1 MKKLGFGCMRFPL
14 VNKDDSTSVDKKQ
27 VCEMFD
33 YFIENGYTYFDTAF
47 VYHGGESEKVLNECL
62 VKRYPRDKFTITT
75 KLFLGKL
82 TSIDEA
88 KQQFETQLQ
97 RLGVDYVDYYWLH
110 AINRERKELI
120 DRLNLFDFIK
130 GLKAEGKV
138 KHIGF
143 SFHADYELLDQLLT
157 EHPEVEFV
165 QLQINYLDWN
175 SPTIQSRLCYE
186 VCVKHG
192 KPVIVMEPVKGGQLA
207 NVPNQALEKF
217 KAYDKDASPAS
228 WALKFVGDL
237 DNVYMILS
245 GMSNLE
251 QVKDNVNTFNNLKK
265 LNEEEKNIINE
276 NILVIQ
282 QSKPIPCTACR
293 YCTDGCPMHIA
304 IPDYFDLYN
313 NEDDVKNYNY
323 YIQKG
328 FGKAS
333 DCIKCGACENI
344 CPQHLTIRDYLEEVV
359 KKYETD

>member
-251 QVKDNVNTFNNLKK
+251 QVKDNVNTFNNL
-265 LNEEEKNIINE
+265 
-276 NILVIQ
+276 
-282 QSKPIPCTACR
+282 
-293 YCTDGCPMHIA
+293 
-304 IPDYFDLYN
+304 
-313 NEDDVKNYNY
+313 
-323 YIQKG
+323 
-328 FGKAS
+328 
-333 DCIKCGACENI
+333 
-344 CPQHLTIRDYLEEVV
+344 
-359 KKYETD
+359 

>member
-1 MKKLGFGCMRFPL
+1 MKRLGFGCMRFPL
-14 VNKDDSTSVDKKQ
+14 VDKDDSASIDKKQ

-33 YFIENGYTYFDTAF
+33 YFLENGYTYFDTAF

-62 VKRYPRDKFTITT
+62 VQRYPRDKFTITT

-82 TSIDEA
+82 TSVDEA
-88 KQQFETQLQ
+88 KQQFETQLNK
-97 RLGVDYVDYYWLH
+97 LGIDYVDYYWLH

-120 DRLNLFDFIK
+120 DKLNLFDFLK
-130 GLKAEGKV
+130 ELKAEGKI

-143 SFHADYELLDQLLT
+143 SFHADYELLDELLT

-186 VCVKHG
+186 VCVKHN

-207 NVPNQALEKF
+207 NVPSSALEKF

-245 GMSNLE
+245 GMSNLD
-251 QVKDNVNTFNNLKK
+251 QVKDNVNTFNNLNK
-265 LNEEEKNIINE
+265 LNEEEKKIIEE
-276 NILVIQ
+276 NTLIIQ

-333 DCIKCGACENI
+333 DCIKCGACEDI
-344 CPQHLTIRDYLEEVV
+344 CPQHLTIRDYLEKVV
-359 KKYETD
+359 EKYESD